1 VGPVI
6 VGNTV
11 IVVVSSMVTL
21 FVISVVNVK
30 DLVTVCVSVTDP
42 LVVVMV
48 SNEVVVV
55 VTVVVVGVVVT
66 VVVVVF
72 AEVTS
77 AASALSLTASIIV
90 TTGAVTTPNRPHCSK
105 NARLSARW
113 RSPSRL
119 SAAMRNPPPQ
129 RNDSSSRPV
138 PQALAALDVR
148 IVTAASQSRN
158 DISK

>member
-1 VGPVI
+1 MGPVI

-90 TTGAVTTPNRPHCSK
+90 TTGAVTTPNRPHCCK
-105 NARLSARW
+105 NARLSAFW
-113 RSPSRL
+113 TSPSRA
-119 SAAMRNPPPQ
+119 SAAIKSPP
-129 RNDSSSRPV
+129 SH
-138 PQALAALDVR
+138 
-148 IVTAASQSRN
+148 
-158 DISK
+158 

>member
-1 VGPVI
+1 MAPVGPVI

-55 VTVVVVGVVVT
+55 VTVVVVGVVT

-90 TTGAVTTPNRPHCSK
+90 TTGAVTTPNRPHCCK
-105 NARLSARW
+105 NARLSAFW
-113 RSPSRL
+113 TSPSRA
-119 SAAMRNPPPQ
+119 SAAIKSPP
-129 RNDSSSRPV
+129 SH
-138 PQALAALDVR
+138 
-148 IVTAASQSRN
+148 
-158 DISK
+158 